1 LGEQKNWSCLTIL
14 SCLHKEQPRPRP
26 GVYDSCGASLASHII
41 KETEFME
48 HILGNA
54 ASAPIDVDMNN
65 FMAEVVEG
73 SSKQPVIVQ
82 FWAPWCGPCKQLGP
96 VLEKVVAA
104 ANGKVKMVRVNID
117 DNQQIAQQLRV
128 QSVPT
133 VYAFV
138 DGQPVDGFAGAQPE
152 STLTQFI
159 EKISALG
166 GAGAE
171 IATMLEAG
179 NAAVETQDLA
189 SAMQIFQ
196 QVMEADPESAE
207 ALAGLVRCLT
217 GMKDHQAARE
227 IVDQLDDEFREK
239 PAMQAAIMALEL
251 AERAAESA
259 GDLDVAQAAV
269 DANPND
275 LQARQ
280 DLAMALF
287 ATGDNAGAMAQLL
300 ESIRIDRGWN
310 EDAARLQLLEFFK
323 TLGAANPDVMTAR
336 RQLSTLLFA

>member
-1 LGEQKNWSCLTIL
+1 
-14 SCLHKEQPRPRP
+14 
-26 GVYDSCGASLASHII
+26 
-41 KETEFME
+41 ME

-54 ASAPIDVDMNN
+54 ASAPIDVDVNN
-65 FMAEVVEG
+65 FLAEVVEE
-73 SSKQPVIVQ
+73 SSQQPVIVQ

-96 VLEKVVAA
+96 VLEKVVAT

-117 DNQQIAQQLRV
+117 NNQQIAQQLRV

-133 VYAFV
+133 VYAFI
-138 DGQPVDGFAGAQPE
+138 DGNPVDGFSGAQPE
-152 STLTQFI
+152 STLAQFI

-166 GAGAE
+166 GAGADV
-171 IATMLEAG
+171 ATMLEAG
-179 NAAVETQDLA
+179 NAATESQDYA
-189 SAMQIFQ
+189 SAMKIFH
-196 QVMEADPESAE
+196 QVMDADPESAE

-239 PAMQAAIMALEL
+239 PALHTAIMALEL
-251 AERAAESA
+251 AERAAECA

-287 ATGDNAGAMAQLL
+287 ATGDNAGAMTQLL

-310 EDAARLQLLEFFK
+310 EEAARLQLLEFFK
-323 TLGAANPDVMTAR
+323 TLGAANPDVVTAR

>member
-1 LGEQKNWSCLTIL
+1 
-14 SCLHKEQPRPRP
+14 
-26 GVYDSCGASLASHII
+26 
-41 KETEFME
+41 ME
-48 HILGNA
+48 HILGTT

-73 SSKQPVIVQ
+73 SSQQPVIVQ

-152 STLTQFI
+152 SAVTQFV
-159 EKISALG
+159 EKVSSLG
-166 GAGAE
+166 GAGAD
-171 IATMLEAG
+171 IASMLDAG
-179 NAAVETQDLA
+179 NAAVETQDFA

-196 QVMEADPESAE
+196 QVMEADPDSAE

-227 IVDQLDDEFREK
+227 IVDQLTDEFREK
-239 PAMQAAIMALEL
+239 PAMQAAIDALEL

-269 DANPND
+269 AANPND

-300 ESIRIDRGWN
+300 ESIRIDRSWN
-310 EDAARLQLLEFFK
+310 EDAARMQLLEFFK

>member
-1 LGEQKNWSCLTIL
+1 
-14 SCLHKEQPRPRP
+14 
-26 GVYDSCGASLASHII
+26 
-41 KETEFME
+41 ME
-48 HILGNA
+48 HILGSAANA
-54 ASAPIDVDMNN
+54 TIDVDVNN
-65 FMAEVVEG
+65 FMSEVVEG

-82 FWAPWCGPCKQLGP
+82 FWAPWCGPCKQLSP
-96 VLEKVVAA
+96 ILEKVINASS
-104 ANGKVKMVRVNID
+104 GKVKMVRINID
-117 DNQQIAQQLRV
+117 NNQQIAQQLRV

-138 DGQPVDGFAGAQPE
+138 DGQPVDGFTGAQPE

-166 GAGAE
+166 GAGAD
-171 IATMLEAG
+171 IANMLEAG
-179 NAAVETQDLA
+179 NSAIEAQDFA
-189 SAMQIFQ
+189 GAMKTFQ
-196 QVMEADPESAE
+196 QAMDAEPGSVE
-207 ALAGLVRCLT
+207 ALAGVVRCMI

-239 PAMQAAIMALEL
+239 PEMQAAILALEL

-259 GDLDVAQAAV
+259 GDFCEAQASV
-269 DANPND
+269 EANPND

-280 DLAMALF
+280 DLAMALY
-287 ATGDNAGAMAQLL
+287 ARGDNAGAMAQLL

-336 RQLSTLLFA
+336 RRLSTLLFA

>member
-1 LGEQKNWSCLTIL
+1 
-14 SCLHKEQPRPRP
+14 
-26 GVYDSCGASLASHII
+26 
-41 KETEFME
+41 ME

-54 ASAPIDVDMNN
+54 ANATIDVDVNN

-96 VLEKVVAA
+96 MLEKVVAM
-104 ANGKVKMVRVNID
+104 ANGKVKMVRINID

-138 DGQPVDGFAGAQPE
+138 DGQPTDGFTGAQPE

-166 GAGAE
+166 GAGAD
-171 IATMLEAG
+171 IVTMLEAG
-179 NAAVETQDLA
+179 NAAADAEDFA
-189 SAMQIFQ
+189 NAMNIFR
-196 QVMEADPESAE
+196 QVMDVEPESAE
-207 ALAGLVRCLT
+207 ALAGLIRCLI

-239 PAMQAAIMALEL
+239 PAMQVAIKALEL
-251 AERAAESA
+251 AERLAETA
-259 GDLDVAQAAV
+259 GDLSAAKAAV
-269 DANPND
+269 EANPND

-280 DLAMALF
+280 DLSMALF
-287 ATGDNAGAMAQLL
+287 AAGDNAGAMAQLL
-300 ESIRIDRGWN
+300 ESIRIDRTWN
-310 EDAARLQLLEFFK
+310 EDAARVQLLEFFT

-336 RQLSTLLFA
+336 RRLSTLLFA

>member
-1 LGEQKNWSCLTIL
+1 MEQI
-14 SCLHKEQPRPRP
+14 
-26 GVYDSCGASLASHII
+26 LAS
-41 KETEFME
+41 
-48 HILGNA
+48 A
-54 ASAPIDVDMNN
+54 ATAPIDVDMNN

-73 SSKQPVIVQ
+73 SSQIPVIVQ

-104 ANGKVKMVRVNID
+104 AHGKVKMVRVNID

-138 DGQPVDGFAGAQPE
+138 DGQPVDGFSGAQPE
-152 STLTQFI
+152 SALTQFV
-159 EKISALG
+159 EKLSSMG
-166 GAGAE
+166 GAGADM
-171 IATMLEAG
+171 AGMLEAA
-179 NAAVETQDLA
+179 NTAVETQDFA
-189 SAMQIFQ
+189 GAMQIYQ
-196 QVMEADPESAE
+196 QVMEADPESAD

-217 GMKDHQAARE
+217 GMRDHQAARE
-227 IVDQLDDEFREK
+227 IIDQLNDKFREK
-239 PAMQAAIMALEL
+239 PSMQAAIAALEL

-259 GDLDVAQAAV
+259 GDLDLAQAAV
-269 DANPND
+269 AANPED

-300 ESIRIDRGWN
+300 ESIRVDRSWN
-310 EDAARLQLLEFFK
+310 DEAARLQLLEFFK
-323 TLGAANPDVMTAR
+323 TLGAANPDVMAAR
-336 RQLSTLLFA
+336 RQLSTLLFS

>member
-1 LGEQKNWSCLTIL
+1 
-14 SCLHKEQPRPRP
+14 
-26 GVYDSCGASLASHII
+26 
-41 KETEFME
+41 ME

-54 ASAPIDVDMNN
+54 GSAPIDVDMNN
-65 FMAEVVEG
+65 FMSEVVEG

-138 DGQPVDGFAGAQPE
+138 DGQPVDAFAGAQPE

-159 EKISALG
+159 EKISSLG
-166 GAGAE
+166 GAGAD
-171 IATMLEAG
+171 IASMLEAG
-179 NAAVETQDLA
+179 NAAVETQDFA
-189 SAMQIFQ
+189 NAMQIFQ

-217 GMKDHQAARE
+217 GMKDHKAARE
-227 IVDQLDDEFREK
+227 IVDQLDDEFGKK
-239 PAMQAAIMALEL
+239 PAMQASIMALEL
-251 AERAAESA
+251 AERAAKSA
-259 GDLDVAQAAV
+259 GDIDVTQAAV

-287 ATGDNAGAMAQLL
+287 AIGDNAGAMAQLL

-310 EDAARLQLLEFFK
+310 EEAARLQLLEFFK
-323 TLGAANPDVMTAR
+323 TLGASNQDVMTAR

>member
-1 LGEQKNWSCLTIL
+1 
-14 SCLHKEQPRPRP
+14 
-26 GVYDSCGASLASHII
+26 
-41 KETEFME
+41 ME
-48 HILGNA
+48 HILGTT

-73 SSKQPVIVQ
+73 SSQQPVIVQ

-152 STLTQFI
+152 SVVTQFI
-159 EKISALG
+159 EKVSSLG
-166 GAGAE
+166 GAGAD
-171 IATMLEAG
+171 IASMLDAG
-179 NAAVETQDLA
+179 NAAVETQDFA

-196 QVMEADPESAE
+196 QVMEVDPDSAE

-227 IVDQLDDEFREK
+227 IVDQLTDEFREK
-239 PAMQAAIMALEL
+239 SAMQAAIDALVL

-269 DANPND
+269 VANPND

-300 ESIRIDRGWN
+300 ESIRIDRSWN
-310 EDAARLQLLEFFK
+310 EDAARMQLLEFFK

>member
-1 LGEQKNWSCLTIL
+1 MEQIL
-14 SCLHKEQPRPRP
+14 
-26 GVYDSCGASLASHII
+26 A
-41 KETEFME
+41 
-48 HILGNA
+48 NA
-54 ASAPIDVDMNN
+54 ATAPIDVDMNN

-73 SSKQPVIVQ
+73 SSQIPVIVQ

-104 ANGKVKMVRVNID
+104 AHGKVKMVRVNID

-138 DGQPVDGFAGAQPE
+138 DGQPVDGFSGAQPE
-152 STLTQFI
+152 SALTQFV
-159 EKISALG
+159 EKLSSMG
-166 GAGAE
+166 GAGAD
-171 IATMLEAG
+171 IAGMLEAA
-179 NAAVETQDLA
+179 NTAVETQDFA
-189 SAMQIFQ
+189 GAMQIYQ
-196 QVMEADPESAE
+196 QVMEADPESAD

-217 GMKDHQAARE
+217 GMRDHQAARE
-227 IVDQLDDEFREK
+227 IIDQLNDEFREK
-239 PAMQAAIMALEL
+239 PSMQAAIAALEL

-259 GDLDVAQAAV
+259 GDLDLAQAAV
-269 DANPND
+269 AANPED

-300 ESIRIDRGWN
+300 ESIRVDRSWN
-310 EDAARLQLLEFFK
+310 DEAARLQLLEFFK
-323 TLGAANPDVMTAR
+323 TLGAANPDVMAAR
-336 RQLSTLLFA
+336 RQLSTLLFS

>member
-1 LGEQKNWSCLTIL
+1 
-14 SCLHKEQPRPRP
+14 
-26 GVYDSCGASLASHII
+26 
-41 KETEFME
+41 ME

-65 FMAEVVEG
+65 FMVEVVEG

-166 GAGAE
+166 GAGAD

-179 NAAVETQDLA
+179 NAAVETQDFA

-217 GMKDHQAARE
+217 GMKDHQSARE

-251 AERAAESA
+251 AERVAESA

>member
-1 LGEQKNWSCLTIL
+1 MEQI
-14 SCLHKEQPRPRP
+14 
-26 GVYDSCGASLASHII
+26 LAS
-41 KETEFME
+41 
-48 HILGNA
+48 A
-54 ASAPIDVDMNN
+54 ATAPIDVDMNN

-73 SSKQPVIVQ
+73 SSQIPVIVQ

-104 ANGKVKMVRVNID
+104 AHGKVKMVRVNID

-138 DGQPVDGFAGAQPE
+138 DGQPVDGFSGAQPE
-152 STLTQFI
+152 SALTQFV
-159 EKISALG
+159 EKLSSMG
-166 GAGAE
+166 GAGAD
-171 IATMLEAG
+171 IAGMLEAA
-179 NAAVETQDLA
+179 NTAVETQDFA
-189 SAMQIFQ
+189 GAMQIYQ
-196 QVMEADPESAE
+196 QVMEADPESVD

-217 GMKDHQAARE
+217 GMQDHQAARE
-227 IVDQLDDEFREK
+227 IIDQLNDEFREK
-239 PAMQAAIMALEL
+239 PSMQAAIAALEL

-259 GDLDVAQAAV
+259 GDLDLAQAAV
-269 DANPND
+269 AANPED

-300 ESIRIDRGWN
+300 ESIRVDRSWN
-310 EDAARLQLLEFFK
+310 DEAARLQLLEFFK
-323 TLGAANPDVMTAR
+323 TLGAANPDVMAAR
-336 RQLSTLLFA
+336 RQLSTLLFS

>member
-1 LGEQKNWSCLTIL
+1 MEQI
-14 SCLHKEQPRPRP
+14 
-26 GVYDSCGASLASHII
+26 LAS
-41 KETEFME
+41 
-48 HILGNA
+48 A
-54 ASAPIDVDMNN
+54 ATAPIDVDMNN

-73 SSKQPVIVQ
+73 SSQIPVIVQ

-104 ANGKVKMVRVNID
+104 AHGKVKMVRVNID

-138 DGQPVDGFAGAQPE
+138 DGQPVDGFSGAQPE
-152 STLTQFI
+152 SALTQFV
-159 EKISALG
+159 EKLSSMG
-166 GAGAE
+166 GAGAD
-171 IATMLEAG
+171 IAGMLEAA
-179 NAAVETQDLA
+179 NTAVETQDFA
-189 SAMQIFQ
+189 GAMQIYQ
-196 QVMEADPESAE
+196 QVMEADPESAD

-217 GMKDHQAARE
+217 GIQDHQAARE
-227 IVDQLDDEFREK
+227 IIDQLNDEFREK
-239 PAMQAAIMALEL
+239 PSMQAAIAALEL

-259 GDLDVAQAAV
+259 GDLDLAQAAV
-269 DANPND
+269 AANPED

-300 ESIRIDRGWN
+300 ESIRIDRSWN
-310 EDAARLQLLEFFK
+310 DEAARLQLLEFFK
-323 TLGAANPDVMTAR
+323 TLGAANPDVMAAR
-336 RQLSTLLFA
+336 RQLSTLLFS

>member
-1 LGEQKNWSCLTIL
+1 
-14 SCLHKEQPRPRP
+14 
-26 GVYDSCGASLASHII
+26 
-41 KETEFME
+41 ME

-166 GAGAE
+166 GAGAD

-179 NAAVETQDLA
+179 NAAVETQDFA

-269 DANPND
+269 DANPNN

>member
-1 LGEQKNWSCLTIL
+1 
-14 SCLHKEQPRPRP
+14 
-26 GVYDSCGASLASHII
+26 
-41 KETEFME
+41 ME
-48 HILGNA
+48 HILGTT
-54 ASAPIDVDMNN
+54 ASAPIDVDVNN

-73 SSKQPVIVQ
+73 SSQQPVIVQ

-104 ANGKVKMVRVNID
+104 ANGKVRMVRVNID

-152 STLTQFI
+152 SAVTQFV
-159 EKISALG
+159 EKVSSLG
-166 GAGAE
+166 GAGAD
-171 IATMLEAG
+171 ITSMLDAG
-179 NAAVETQDLA
+179 NAAVESQDFA
-189 SAMQIFQ
+189 SAMQTFQ
-196 QVMEADPESAE
+196 QVMEADPDSAE
-207 ALAGLVRCLT
+207 ALAGLVRCLN

-227 IVDQLDDEFREK
+227 IVDQLTDEFREK
-239 PAMQAAIMALEL
+239 PAMQAAIDALEL

-269 DANPND
+269 AANPND

-300 ESIRIDRGWN
+300 ESIRIDRSWN
-310 EDAARLQLLEFFK
+310 EDAARMQLLEFFK

>member
-1 LGEQKNWSCLTIL
+1 
-14 SCLHKEQPRPRP
+14 
-26 GVYDSCGASLASHII
+26 
-41 KETEFME
+41 ME

-73 SSKQPVIVQ
+73 SSKLPVVVQ

-96 VLEKVVAA
+96 TLEKVVAA
-104 ANGKVKMVRVNID
+104 AKGKVKMVRVNID

-138 DGQPVDGFAGAQPE
+138 DGQPVDGFSGAQPE
-152 STLTQFI
+152 STLIQFI

-166 GAGAE
+166 GTGAD
-171 IATMLEAG
+171 IASMLEAG
-179 NAAVETQDLA
+179 NSAIETQDYT
-189 SAMQIFQ
+189 SAMKIFQ
-196 QVMEADPESAE
+196 QVMEAEPESAE

-217 GMKDHQAARE
+217 GIKDHQAARD
-227 IVDQLDDEFREK
+227 IVDKLDDEFREK

-251 AERAAESA
+251 AERAADSA
-259 GDLDVAQAAV
+259 GDLGLSQAAV
-269 DANPND
+269 DANPNN

-310 EDAARLQLLEFFK
+310 EDAARLQLLELFK
-323 TLGAANPDVMTAR
+323 TLGSANPDVMTAR

>member
-1 LGEQKNWSCLTIL
+1 
-14 SCLHKEQPRPRP
+14 
-26 GVYDSCGASLASHII
+26 
-41 KETEFME
+41 ME

-82 FWAPWCGPCKQLGP
+82 FWAPWCGPCKQLCP
-96 VLEKVVAA
+96 VLEKVVSA

-166 GAGAE
+166 GAGAD

-179 NAAVETQDLA
+179 NAAVETQDFA

>member
-1 LGEQKNWSCLTIL
+1 MEQI
-14 SCLHKEQPRPRP
+14 
-26 GVYDSCGASLASHII
+26 LAS
-41 KETEFME
+41 
-48 HILGNA
+48 A
-54 ASAPIDVDMNN
+54 ATAPIDVDMNN

-73 SSKQPVIVQ
+73 SSQIPVIVQ

-104 ANGKVKMVRVNID
+104 AHGKVKMVRVNID

-138 DGQPVDGFAGAQPE
+138 DGQPVDGFSGAQPE
-152 STLTQFI
+152 SALTQFV
-159 EKISALG
+159 EKLSSMG
-166 GAGAE
+166 GAGAD
-171 IATMLEAG
+171 IAGMLEAA
-179 NAAVETQDLA
+179 NTAVETQDFA
-189 SAMQIFQ
+189 GAMQIYQ
-196 QVMEADPESAE
+196 QVMEADPESAD

-217 GMKDHQAARE
+217 GMQDHQAARE
-227 IVDQLDDEFREK
+227 IIDQLNDEFREK
-239 PAMQAAIMALEL
+239 PSMQAAIAALEL

-259 GDLDVAQAAV
+259 GDLDLAQAAV
-269 DANPND
+269 AANPED

-300 ESIRIDRGWN
+300 ESVRVDRSWN
-310 EDAARLQLLEFFK
+310 DEAARLQLLEFFK
-323 TLGAANPDVMTAR
+323 TLGAANPDVMAAR
-336 RQLSTLLFA
+336 RQLSTLLFS

>member
-1 LGEQKNWSCLTIL
+1 
-14 SCLHKEQPRPRP
+14 
-26 GVYDSCGASLASHII
+26 
-41 KETEFME
+41 ME
-48 HILGNA
+48 HILGTA
-54 ASAPIDVDMNN
+54 ASAPSDVDMNN

-159 EKISALG
+159 EKVSALG
-166 GAGAE
+166 GAGAD
-171 IATMLEAG
+171 IASMLEAG
-179 NAAVETQDLA
+179 NAAVETQDFA
-189 SAMQIFQ
+189 SAMQMFQ
-196 QVMEADPESAE
+196 QLMEADPESAE

-227 IVDQLDDEFREK
+227 IVDQLNDEFREK
-239 PAMQAAIMALEL
+239 PAMQAAILALEL

-259 GDLDVAQAAV
+259 GNLDVAQAAV

-323 TLGAANPDVMTAR
+323 NLGAANPDVITAR

>member
-1 LGEQKNWSCLTIL
+1 
-14 SCLHKEQPRPRP
+14 
-26 GVYDSCGASLASHII
+26 
-41 KETEFME
+41 ME
-48 HILGNA
+48 HIFGTA

-73 SSKQPVIVQ
+73 SSQQPVIVQ

-104 ANGKVKMVRVNID
+104 ANGKVRMVRVNID

-152 STLTQFI
+152 SAVTQFI
-159 EKISALG
+159 EKVSSLG
-166 GAGAE
+166 GTGAD
-171 IATMLEAG
+171 IASMLDAG
-179 NAAVETQDLA
+179 NAAVETQDFA

-196 QVMEADPESAE
+196 QVMEADPDSAE

-227 IVDQLDDEFREK
+227 SVDQLTDEFRKK
-239 PAMQAAIMALEL
+239 PAMQAAIDALEL
-251 AERAAESA
+251 AERAAEAA

-269 DANPND
+269 AANPND

-300 ESIRIDRGWN
+300 ESIRIDRSWN
-310 EDAARLQLLEFFK
+310 EDAARMQLLEFFK

>member
-1 LGEQKNWSCLTIL
+1 MEQ
-14 SCLHKEQPRPRP
+14 
-26 GVYDSCGASLASHII
+26 
-41 KETEFME
+41 
-48 HILGNA
+48 ILGNA
-54 ASAPIDVDMNN
+54 ANVTIDADVNN

-96 VLEKVVAA
+96 ILEKVVAVA
-104 ANGKVKMVRVNID
+104 KGKVKMVRVNID

-138 DGQPVDGFAGAQPE
+138 DGQPVDGFTGAQPE
-152 STLTQFI
+152 STLAQFI

-166 GAGAE
+166 GAGAD
-171 IATMLEAG
+171 IATLLESG
-179 NAAVETQDLA
+179 NAAAEAQDFGG
-189 SAMQIFQ
+189 AMKIFQ
-196 QVMEADPESAE
+196 QVMEAEPDSAE
-207 ALAGLVRCLT
+207 ALAGLVRCLV
-217 GMKDHQAARE
+217 GMKDHEAARE
-227 IVDQLDDEFREK
+227 IVDKLDNEFREK
-239 PAMQAAIMALEL
+239 PAIQAAIMTLEL

-259 GDLDVAQAAV
+259 GDLGAAQASV
-269 DANPND
+269 EANPND

-280 DLAMALF
+280 DLAMALY

-310 EDAARLQLLEFFK
+310 EGAARLQLLEFFK
-323 TLGAANPDVMTAR
+323 TLGSTNPDVMTAR
-336 RQLSTLLFA
+336 RRLSTLLFA

>member
-1 LGEQKNWSCLTIL
+1 
-14 SCLHKEQPRPRP
+14 
-26 GVYDSCGASLASHII
+26 
-41 KETEFME
+41 ME

-166 GAGAE
+166 GAGAD

-179 NAAVETQDLA
+179 NATVETQDFA

>member
-1 LGEQKNWSCLTIL
+1 MEQI
-14 SCLHKEQPRPRP
+14 
-26 GVYDSCGASLASHII
+26 LAS
-41 KETEFME
+41 
-48 HILGNA
+48 A
-54 ASAPIDVDMNN
+54 ATAPIDVDMNN

-73 SSKQPVIVQ
+73 SSQIPVIVQ

-104 ANGKVKMVRVNID
+104 AHGKVKMVRVNID

-138 DGQPVDGFAGAQPE
+138 DGQPVDGFSGAQPE
-152 STLTQFI
+152 SALTQFV
-159 EKISALG
+159 EKLSSMG
-166 GAGAE
+166 GAGAD
-171 IATMLEAG
+171 IAGMLEAA
-179 NAAVETQDLA
+179 NTAVETQDFA
-189 SAMQIFQ
+189 GAMQIYQ
-196 QVMEADPESAE
+196 QVMEADPESAD

-217 GMKDHQAARE
+217 GIQDHQAARE
-227 IVDQLDDEFREK
+227 IIDQLNDEFREK
-239 PAMQAAIMALEL
+239 PSMQAAIAALEL

-259 GDLDVAQAAV
+259 GDLDLAQAAV
-269 DANPND
+269 AANPED

-300 ESIRIDRGWN
+300 ESIRVDRSWN
-310 EDAARLQLLEFFK
+310 DEAARLQILEFFK
-323 TLGAANPDVMTAR
+323 TLGAANPDVMAAR
-336 RQLSTLLFA
+336 RQLSTLLFS

>member
-1 LGEQKNWSCLTIL
+1 
-14 SCLHKEQPRPRP
+14 
-26 GVYDSCGASLASHII
+26 
-41 KETEFME
+41 ME

-73 SSKQPVIVQ
+73 SSKLPVVVQ

-96 VLEKVVAA
+96 TLEKVVAA
-104 ANGKVKMVRVNID
+104 AKGKVKMVRVNID

-138 DGQPVDGFAGAQPE
+138 DGQPVDGFSGAQPE

-166 GAGAE
+166 GAGAD
-171 IATMLEAG
+171 IASLLEAG
-179 NAAVETQDLA
+179 NTAIETLDYT
-189 SAMQIFQ
+189 SAMKIFQ
-196 QVMEADPESAE
+196 QVMEAEPESAE

-217 GMKDHQAARE
+217 GIKDHQAARD
-227 IVDQLDDEFREK
+227 IVDKLDDEFREK

-251 AERAAESA
+251 AERAADSA
-259 GDLDVAQAAV
+259 GDLGLSQAAV
-269 DANPND
+269 DANPNN

-300 ESIRIDRGWN
+300 ESIRIDRSWN
-310 EDAARLQLLEFFK
+310 EGAARLQLLELFK
-323 TLGAANPDVMTAR
+323 TLGSANPDVMTAR

>member
-1 LGEQKNWSCLTIL
+1 MEQI
-14 SCLHKEQPRPRP
+14 
-26 GVYDSCGASLASHII
+26 LAS
-41 KETEFME
+41 
-48 HILGNA
+48 A
-54 ASAPIDVDMNN
+54 ATAPIDVDMNN

-73 SSKQPVIVQ
+73 SSQIPVIVQ

-104 ANGKVKMVRVNID
+104 AHGKVKMVRVNID

-138 DGQPVDGFAGAQPE
+138 DGQPVDGFSGAQPE
-152 STLTQFI
+152 SALTQFV
-159 EKISALG
+159 EKLSSMG
-166 GAGAE
+166 GAGAD
-171 IATMLEAG
+171 IAGMLEAA
-179 NAAVETQDLA
+179 NTAVETQDFA
-189 SAMQIFQ
+189 GAMQIYQ
-196 QVMEADPESAE
+196 QVMEADPESAD

-217 GMKDHQAARE
+217 GMQDHAAARE
-227 IVDQLDDEFREK
+227 IIDQLNDEFREK
-239 PAMQAAIMALEL
+239 PTMQAAIAALEL

-259 GDLDVAQAAV
+259 GDLDLAQAAV
-269 DANPND
+269 AANPED

-300 ESIRIDRGWN
+300 ESIRVDRSWN
-310 EDAARLQLLEFFK
+310 DEAARLQLLEFFK
-323 TLGAANPDVMTAR
+323 TLGAANPDVMAAR
-336 RQLSTLLFA
+336 RQLSTLLFS

>member
-1 LGEQKNWSCLTIL
+1 MEQI
-14 SCLHKEQPRPRP
+14 
-26 GVYDSCGASLASHII
+26 LAS
-41 KETEFME
+41 
-48 HILGNA
+48 A
-54 ASAPIDVDMNN
+54 ATAPIDVDMNN

-73 SSKQPVIVQ
+73 SSQIPVIVQ

-104 ANGKVKMVRVNID
+104 AHGKVKMVRVNID

-138 DGQPVDGFAGAQPE
+138 DGQPVDGFSGAQPE
-152 STLTQFI
+152 SALTQFV
-159 EKISALG
+159 EKLSSMG
-166 GAGAE
+166 GAGAD
-171 IATMLEAG
+171 IAGMLEAA
-179 NAAVETQDLA
+179 NTAVETQDFA
-189 SAMQIFQ
+189 GAMQIYQ
-196 QVMEADPESAE
+196 QVMEADPESAD

-217 GMKDHQAARE
+217 GMQDHQAARE
-227 IVDQLDDEFREK
+227 IIDQLNDEFREK
-239 PAMQAAIMALEL
+239 PSMQAAIAALEL

-259 GDLDVAQAAV
+259 GDLDLAQAAV
-269 DANPND
+269 AANPED

-300 ESIRIDRGWN
+300 ESIRVDRSWN
-310 EDAARLQLLEFFK
+310 DEAARLQLLEFFK
-323 TLGAANPDVMTAR
+323 TLGATNPDVMVAR
-336 RQLSTLLFA
+336 RQLSTLLFS